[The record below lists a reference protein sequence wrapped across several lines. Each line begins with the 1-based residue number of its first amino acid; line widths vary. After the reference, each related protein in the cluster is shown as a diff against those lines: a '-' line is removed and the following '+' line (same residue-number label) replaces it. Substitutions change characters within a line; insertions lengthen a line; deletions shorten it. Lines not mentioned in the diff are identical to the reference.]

1 MEFSELFFSALEAF
15 QLNKVRTSLAGLG
28 IVIGIGA
35 VIALV
40 SLGQAS
46 QQSVQNSIQGLG
58 ANLVTI
64 SPGSQRT
71 GAVQGGFGSSQ
82 TLTLDDATAL
92 ESSNFSS
99 ISKVSP
105 EVSRRSQVTAG
116 KNNTNTSII
125 GATPNYTI

>member
-1 MEFSELFFSALEAF
+1 MDSQELIASSFEALL
-15 QLNKVRTSLAGLG
+15 LNKVRTILAGLG

-46 QQSVQNSIQGLG
+46 QQSVQSSIQSLG

-82 TLTLDDATAL
+82 TLTLSDADAITAAH
-92 ESSNFSS
+92 FS
-99 ISKVSP
+99 
-105 EVSRRSQVTAG
+105 
-116 KNNTNTSII
+116 
-125 GATPNYTI
+125 